1 MKIFYWKSQE
11 TIYSPV
17 ALFKIVDFQRV
28 GVADLILHN
37 GKAPSWL
44 TRRMIKLGSIV
55 VKLIIDEQ
63 GHREFLRRLSN
74 PVWFQALSCALAYD
88 WDSSGTTTVLCGVLK
103 NVLNGQD
110 LGVKAVG
117 GKGKLSQL
125 SLNEID
131 ELSRTYDFSEEESK
145 RLKYASRMT
154 AKIDNV
160 AVQAGYRLYHHMMF
174 ISNDGD
180 WTVVQQ
186 GMNPNLKT
194 ARRFHWLS
202 GSFKSFVVEP
212 HSGIMGSMVH
222 KNVLNTIAK
231 DSEDF
236 RRLVVDL
243 VKDGAEKLRRT
254 LLSIRVEGQETLSK
268 WMFGVTETSIIKA
281 YRVDPKS
288 VNWDALKKAYEATPN
303 NYEELLAVR
312 GIGPSTVKALA
323 LISELVYGV
332 EPSWKDPVKY
342 TFAFGGKDGIPF
354 PVKRREYDEAISF
367 LEDAIFKAKLGDRDK
382 IEALKRLKNY
392 ASKIQLVL

>member
-1 MKIFYWKSQE
+1 M
-11 TIYSPV
+11 
-17 ALFKIVDFQRV
+17 DFQRV
-28 GVADLILHN
+28 GVADLILHD
-37 GKAPSWL
+37 GRAPSWL
-44 TRRMIKLGSIV
+44 TKRMIRLGSIV

-103 NVLNGQD
+103 NVLNEQD

-131 ELSRTYDFSEEESK
+131 GLSRAYDFSEEESK
-145 RLKYASRMT
+145 RFKYASRMT

-160 AVQAGYRLYHHMMF
+160 AVQAGYRLYHHTMF
-174 ISNDGD
+174 ISEEGS
-180 WTVVQQ
+180 WAVVQQ
-186 GMNPNLKT
+186 GMNVDLKT

-212 HSGIMGSMVH
+212 HSGIMGSMIH
-222 KNVLNTIAK
+222 DSVLNTVAK
-231 DSEDF
+231 DAEEF
-236 RRLVVDL
+236 RRLAVDL

-254 LLSIRVEGQETLSK
+254 LLSVRVEGQEVLSK
-268 WMFGVTETSIIKA
+268 WMTWVTETPIIKA
-281 YRVDPKS
+281 YKVNPRS
-288 VNWDALKKAYEATPN
+288 VNWDSLKKAYETAPN

-312 GIGPSTVKALA
+312 GVGPSTVKALA

-354 PVKRREYDEAISF
+354 PVRRREYDEAISF
-367 LEDAIFKAKLGDRDK
+367 LEDAISKAKLGDRDK
-382 IEALKRLKNY
+382 IKALKRLKNY
-392 ASKIQLVL
+392 ASKIQLV